1 MSTFTA
7 ANAERKQRRLME
19 VLENKVV
26 FGRALPGI
34 IRTLRQHEPDAVVS
48 CVNDVVGFE

>member
-1 MSTFTA
+1 
-7 ANAERKQRRLME
+7 ME

-34 IRTLRQHEPDAVVS
+34 IRMLRQHEPDAVVS
-48 CVNDVVGFE
+48 SVYDVVGFE